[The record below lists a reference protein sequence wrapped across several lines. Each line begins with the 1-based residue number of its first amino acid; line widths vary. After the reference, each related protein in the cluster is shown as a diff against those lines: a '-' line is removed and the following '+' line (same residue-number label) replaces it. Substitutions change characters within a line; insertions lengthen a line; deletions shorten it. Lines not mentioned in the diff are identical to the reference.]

1 MNDSFLA
8 QLLRAAGQPMLLLI
22 AACLW
27 MALGGG
33 MGAVSITIM
42 AMLALLFVL
51 ERWQTRREDWRQSSR
66 EKAALVGTWL
76 VLGVML
82 GLISEAYG
90 QVLYAL
96 PLPPELAIAWPRTW
110 PWPVQALLLFLV
122 SDLVYY
128 WIHRAIH
135 SWPWLWRLSG
145 HGVHHAFHNLH
156 AVNAGVT
163 HPFELVLLALPIV
176 LVGALFSIDPTVVAA
191 AIVLL
196 GTNSLLVHANL
207 DLGAPG
213 IRWFITTGAD
223 HRLHHSMI
231 REQSDR
237 NFACNAIIW
246 DRLFGTYRKGNVE
259 QTGTGPRQP
268 GALELLILPFKSDG
282 R

>member
-1 MNDSFLA
+1 MNDSVSKR
-8 QLLRAAGQPMLLLI
+8 LLSSIGQPLLLVTALAI
-22 AACLW
+22 W
-27 MALGGG
+27 VALGAS
-33 MGAVSITIM
+33 MEAVSVTII
-42 AMLALLFVL
+42 AMLALFFVL
-51 ERWQTRREDWRQSSR
+51 ERWQTRRRDWRQSSL
-66 EKAALVGTWL
+66 EKAALAGAWI

-82 GLISEAYG
+82 GLISEGYG
-90 QVLYAL
+90 QVLYTL
-96 PLPPELAIAWPRTW
+96 PLPPELSLVWPW
-110 PWPVQALLLFLV
+110 ALPWPVQALLLFLV
-122 SDLVYY
+122 SDFVYY

-135 SWPWLWRLSG
+135 TWPWLWRASG

-163 HPFELVLLALPIV
+163 HPFELLLLALPIV
-176 LVGALFSIDPTVVAA
+176 LVGALFSIDPSVVAA

-213 IRWFITTGAD
+213 IRWIITTGAD

-231 REQSDR
+231 REHSDR
-237 NFACNAIIW
+237 NFACNAIVW
-246 DRLFGTYRKGNVE
+246 DRLFGTYQSGEVE

-268 GALELLILPFKSDG
+268 GALELLMSPFKPPG